1 MSSSAQP
8 GAPSERAI
16 VYLMAGVQFVN
27 VLDFMMVNPL
37 GPDLAESLA
46 IPTSLLAAIAGTYTA
61 AASLSGLASAFLLDR
76 FDRRAALVLALVGLA
91 IGTALGGFATGLAS
105 LLAAR
110 VVAGLFGGPATSLA
124 FAIVADAIPSERR
137 GWAMGVVMG
146 GFAVASVLG
155 VPVGLKLA
163 QWGGFRLPFF
173 GVGGL
178 ILVAAV
184 AAWRILP
191 RLDAHVARARAER
204 RPLQALYGIVTKP
217 VALASL
223 SLTALTMMSG
233 FILIPNIAAFAQFN
247 LGFPREHLD
256 RMYLLGGI
264 ASLVTT
270 RLVGPLVDRFGSTR
284 MALVGA
290 LMLVAVTW
298 TGFVS
303 GLGAPVLAVMTA
315 FFVAMSFRGVSYN
328 TLVSKVPLSHE
339 RARFQSVQSAVQHGA
354 SAAAAFVSSAILS
367 ELPDH
372 RLVHVDRVAWI
383 AIALSLG
390 VPLVMLVVERTV
402 HRRDAAAA
410 CEASVG

>member
-1 MSSSAQP
+1 MSTEPQP

-61 AASLSGLASAFLLDR
+61 AASVSGLASAFLLDR

-91 IGTALGGFATGLAS
+91 LGTALGGFATDLTS

-110 VVAGLFGGPATSLA
+110 VVAGIFGGPATSLA
-124 FAIVADAIPSERR
+124 FAIVADAIPGERR
-137 GWAMGVVMG
+137 GWAMGIVMG

-155 VPVGLKLA
+155 VPTGLKLA
-163 QWGGFRLPFF
+163 ERGGFRLPFF

-184 AAWRILP
+184 AASRILP

-204 RPLQALYGIVTKP
+204 SPLQALYGIVKKP

-256 RMYLLGGI
+256 RMYLLGGL

-303 GLGAPVLAVMTA
+303 NLGAPVLVVMTA

-328 TLVSKVPLSHE
+328 TLVSKVPLPHE

-354 SAAAAFVSSAILS
+354 SAAAAFVSSALLS

-383 AIALSLG
+383 AIALSLA
-390 VPLVMLVVERTV
+390 VPVVMLIVERTV
-402 HRRDAAAA
+402 HRRDAAT
-410 CEASVG
+410 E